1 MPENLPEDPIINGR
15 RRRAKRPSMVPRSV
29 VLGIDK
35 IERSISLIAGG
46 IALVLALVISP
57 HLFKNTVVT
66 DTLKPT
72 HLHRCTA
79 GYHLLAEVCTRT
91 RLTHPSDWVP
101 QFLEILIVGLAIVGF
116 AWWRK
121 RAGVAAAALFL
132 GLALGT
138 VGLPFLFL
146 GGWLIIRALRLQKY
160 GDATFKGSSERAREQ
175 AKTRR
180 SARGARGKATKSVTT
195 SDGARSAAPP
205 APSKRYTP
213 KQTPRKR

>member
-1 MPENLPEDPIINGR
+1 
-15 RRRAKRPSMVPRSV
+15 MVPRQV

-35 IERSISLIAGG
+35 VERSISFIAGG

-57 HLFKNTVVT
+57 HLFKNTWAT
-66 DTLKPT
+66 DTLKPGK
-72 HLHRCTA
+72 LNACVN
-79 GYHLLAEVCTRT
+79 GYHFVTSSGLCSRT

-101 QFLEILIVGLAIVGF
+101 QFLEILLVAIAIVAF

-121 RAGVAAAALFL
+121 RAGVAVSALFL

-160 GDATFKGSSERAREQ
+160 GDASFRGSSAQAREM
-175 AKTRR
+175 AKTKR
-180 SARGARGKATKSVTT
+180 SNRKTSPRDKASSNATP
-195 SDGARSAAPP
+195 SAPAPS
-205 APSKRYTP
+205 PSKRYTP
-213 KQTPRKR
+213 KQAPRKR

>member
-1 MPENLPEDPIINGR
+1 
-15 RRRAKRPSMVPRSV
+15 MVPRQV

-35 IERSISLIAGG
+35 IERSISFIAGA

-57 HLFKNTVVT
+57 HLFKNTWVT
-66 DTLKPT
+66 DTLKPGK
-72 HLHRCTA
+72 LNACVN
-79 GYHLLAEVCTRT
+79 GYHFVKSSALCSRT

-101 QFLEILIVGLAIVGF
+101 QFLEILLVGIAIVAF

-121 RAGVAAAALFL
+121 RAGVAVSALFL

-160 GDATFKGSSERAREQ
+160 GDASFRGSSAQAREM
-175 AKTRR
+175 AKTKR
-180 SARGARGKATKSVTT
+180 SNRKTSPRGKAPASGTQ
-195 SDGARSAAPP
+195 SATPP
-205 APSKRYTP
+205 SPSKRYTP
-213 KQTPRKR
+213 KQAPRKR